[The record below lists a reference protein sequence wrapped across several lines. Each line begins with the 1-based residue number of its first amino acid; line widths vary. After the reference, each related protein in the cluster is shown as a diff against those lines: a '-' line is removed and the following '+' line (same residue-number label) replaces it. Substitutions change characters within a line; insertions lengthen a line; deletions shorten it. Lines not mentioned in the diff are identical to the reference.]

1 VNVLLVTPAP
11 PGSRTGNR
19 VTAERWARRLAEL
32 GHAVSIAEEWTA
44 GEEDLLVALHARRSF
59 PSADRFRRR
68 RPDARLVVA
77 LTGTDL
83 YADLATGP
91 EAAACLAMADRIVAL
106 QPAALEALPP
116 DLREKTRVI
125 VQSAEAPPPA
135 AFHTAPDP
143 DFFDVCVLGHLRE
156 VKDPFRAAEAARL
169 LPAASRIRILQA
181 GAPLEPGMAER
192 ARAEAAA
199 NPRYRWLGE
208 LPRDETLALLA
219 RSRLLALTSRLEGGA
234 NVISEA
240 IAAGVPVVTSR
251 IPGSLGL
258 LGADWPGVFPA
269 GDTSALAALLD
280 RVERDASFLQDLEAR
295 GAALRPLVDPA
306 REREAWRALL
316 AELSP
321 TA

>member
-1 VNVLLVTPAP
+1 MEVFLATPAP
-11 PGSRTGNR
+11 RGSRTGNR

-32 GHAVSIAEEWTA
+32 GHAVTVAEEWTDGA
-44 GEEDLLVALHARRSF
+44 PDLLVALHARRSF

-68 RPDARLVVA
+68 HPQAPLVVA

-83 YADLATGP
+83 YADLGASP
-91 EAAACLAMADRIVAL
+91 EAAACLAIADRIVAL
-106 QPAALEALPP
+106 QPAALDTLPP
-116 DLREKTRVI
+116 ELRAKSRVI
-125 VQSAEAPPPA
+125 VQSAEAPKE
-135 AFHTAPDP
+135 AFHPAPDP
-143 DFFDVCVLGHLRE
+143 EAFEVCVLGHLRE

-169 LPAASRIRILQA
+169 LPPASRIRILHA

-192 ARAEAAA
+192 TRAEEAA

-208 LPRDETLALLA
+208 LPREGALELLA
-219 RSRLLALTSRLEGGA
+219 RSRLLVLTSRLEGGA

-240 IAAGVPVVTSR
+240 IATGVPVVTSR

-258 LGADWPGVFPA
+258 LGADWPGVFPV
-269 GDTSALAALLD
+269 GDTAALAALLE
-280 RVERDASFLQDLEAR
+280 RVERDASFLQDLETR
-295 GAALRPLVDPA
+295 SAALRPLFAPA

-316 AELSP
+316 AELLP